1 MGQNASKC
9 IKVFFFNMDLD
20 SARVLC
26 DETLR
31 QLALTWEVENA
42 SAIIKGERADEFAK
56 WARGIFQRHI
66 VIGEDIESIAIRRL
80 KEEGLCLATAESCT
94 GGLLAYH
101 FTRNAGASE
110 VFLGGV
116 VSYANE
122 IKERILGVD
131 SASLRDFGAVSE
143 EVVAQMLS
151 GAIERFGAGV
161 ALATSGVAGP
171 GGGSAQKPVGT
182 VFIGMQIANKEPI
195 IERHNFVPKVGAG
208 AGGADGVSSM
218 GGANVADSGANSAIN
233 RGAESKSSDTQAT
246 MRLDSEVCAPRLT
259 PCHSLSF
266 SAREDIQYQ
275 ACQKAIDLLLK
286 NI

>member
-1 MGQNASKC
+1 MRQNVSKH
-9 IKVFFFNMDLD
+9 IKVFFLNMDLD

-31 QLALTWEVENA
+31 KLALTWEVENA

-56 WARGIFQRHI
+56 WAQGIFQHHI

-131 SASLRDFGAVSE
+131 SASLEDFGAVSE
-143 EVVAQMLS
+143 VVVAQMLS
-151 GAIERFGAGV
+151 GTIERFGAGV

-195 IERHNFVPKVGAG
+195 IERYNFVPKVGGAGGGVNSAG
-208 AGGADGVSSM
+208 AGS
-218 GGANVADSGANSAIN
+218 ANSAIN
-233 RGAESKSSDTQAT
+233 AGAESKSSDTQAT
-246 MRLDSEVCAPRLT
+246 MRLDSGACVPRLT
-259 PCHSLSF
+259 PCHALSF